1 MRGWRVRGTL
11 IDVDPE
17 VLLAGGQDAPLRVRL
32 VAVAPVVLFSALVL
46 AVDPTP
52 YIAAAAVVVV
62 SPSLVILAGRRVPTV
77 VCMAAEI
84 GGVAWLM
91 SAWPRID
98 LSLMVLVYGAGKV
111 GVLRGQWTSAV
122 NYVLSVGVAVG
133 WAIGGGYPR
142 AVGWVIGMTFA
153 WAGGVALRKLL
164 ETMLRLRAAQGELA
178 DRAVA
183 EERRRIARE
192 VHDLVAHSLAVTML
206 HLTGARLA
214 LADGEVE
221 EASAALVEAERLGR
235 SSMSGIRH
243 AVGLLTDPTADPDW
257 APEPDE
263 RDIASLVVDYR
274 RAGLQVELHESGLAC
289 ACDPTVGLAAFRV
302 VQESLANAVRHAP
315 GEAVVVELDWSDEE
329 LVVSIANPMSG
340 PASART
346 QVGHG
351 LVGMRERVE
360 ALGGE
365 FTVDCMSG
373 TWRVIARMTTALRVE
388 PERA

>member
-11 IDVDPE
+11 IDVEPE

-32 VAVAPVVLFSALVL
+32 LAVAPVVLFSALVL

-52 YIAAAAVVVV
+52 YIAATAVVVV
-62 SPSLVILAGRRVPTV
+62 SPSLVIVVGQRVPTG

-111 GVLRGQWTSAV
+111 GVLRGPWTSAV

-178 DRAVA
+178 ERAVA

-214 LADGEVE
+214 LADGEFE
-221 EASAALVEAERLGR
+221 EAGAALGEAERLGR
-235 SSMSGIRH
+235 SSMAGIRH

-263 RDIASLVVDYR
+263 RDIATLVVDYR
-274 RAGLQVELHESGLAC
+274 RAGLQVELRESGLAC

-315 GEAVVVELDWSDEE
+315 GEAVVVALDWSGDE
-329 LVVSIANPMSG
+329 LVVRITNPMSG

-365 FTVDCMSG
+365 FAVDCTSG